1 MDSDFRPLK
10 PAERALLEKLL
21 DCEFPGRDE
30 LRRQLDSVAAQQVYD
45 DGTLALRV
53 ASGQPAAVKGRVPT
67 EGMCPDVDGVMIA
80 VLLHVV
86 NGMMDELEI
95 FKWDGSDIVRPPA
108 AAELVLCHPIDIGTL
123 TLTSDAHPKIRGAKI
138 QLPKVRGDIT

>member
-10 PAERALLEKLL
+10 ADERALLEKLL

-30 LRRQLDSVAAQQVYD
+30 LRRQLDYVAAQQVYD
-45 DGTLALRV
+45 DRTLALRV
-53 ASGQPAAVKGRVPT
+53 TSGQPAAVKGRVPT
-67 EGMCPDVDGVMIA
+67 EGKCPDVDGVMID

-95 FKWDGSDIVRPPA
+95 FKEDGSDIVRPPTA
-108 AAELVLCHPIDIGTL
+108 DALVL
-123 TLTSDAHPKIRGAKI
+123 
-138 QLPKVRGDIT
+138 LPPWT